1 MKWLVRHYSWD
12 VKKCLRGLVCLSGPV
27 SSLMQPVLYG
37 LLFFN
42 ILSNVGGVE
51 GTSSLA
57 IPSVRHMVRPSLQQ
71 PSWGRERGFG
81 GVMGATTGVLNNYFT
96 WHKRKRRTERI
107 SERYINLLPK
117 IIYSCRHPLVPKPFS
132 SVGFSPTCRCFGQ
145 KRPGLRAQCWLIIH
159 LESLLVML
167 GTLLLRGLMLLR
179 GMPLKLCDLLLSSCN
194 GCFRNLLT
202 SSDSGT

>member
-1 MKWLVRHYSWD
+1 M
-12 VKKCLRGLVCLSGPV
+12 
-27 SSLMQPVLYG
+27 
-37 LLFFN
+37 
-42 ILSNVGGVE
+42 
-51 GTSSLA
+51 A
-57 IPSVRHMVRPSLQQ
+57 RPSLQQ

-96 WHKRKRRTERI
+96 WHKRKRRTQRI
-107 SERYINLLPK
+107 YQNGKVNLLPK
-117 IIYSCRHPLVPKPFS
+117 IIYSCRHPPVPKPFS

-145 KRPGLRAQCWLIIH
+145 KRPGLIIH

-179 GMPLKLCDLLLSSCN
+179 GMPLKLCDLLLSCCN